1 MTEQSGLGMK
11 VGDATARKGA
21 KKDGVLEAAKRGH
34 QARDYAAVRS
44 GQRTAQSMH
53 LFGRKIAQQ
62 TVVEYRD
69 VDFD

>member
-1 MTEQSGLGMK
+1 MK
-11 VGDATARKGA
+11 RVHTTARKGTN
-21 KKDGVLEAAKRGH
+21 KDSVLEVAKRDH